1 MADTGLILKGVGG
14 FYTVLSDNGTEI
26 VCRARGRFRKDGIT
40 PVVGDRVEY
49 VEDGEG
55 RSVSKILPRRNI
67 FIRPAVANLDKL
79 IIVASLSAPKPDL
92 MLMDKLII
100 RCEKHNVE
108 PVIVLNKCDQ
118 ADADAAEDIRAQ
130 YAPAGYTI
138 ITASAAKG
146 DGVDAIKAEIAG
158 NICCFAGQS
167 AVGKSSLINA
177 IVPELA
183 LETGGLSRKTDRGR
197 HTTRHAQLWH
207 VCGGASVFQ
216 LLLRYRAA
224 FAVGFRADSGSFG
237 FGGALLLLAR
247 RFGFYYSVKYLFNHK
262 RSPRNFPTCGLSAK
276 KPLRYLFFPFYIFLQ
291 ILSSKNNRRKKQKKL
306 PSASACR
313 ALLRRHRGKGNSFLI
328 VSRFF

>member
-118 ADADAAEDIRAQ
+118 
-130 YAPAGYTI
+130 
-138 ITASAAKG
+138 G

-207 VCGGASVFQ
+207 VCGGAVLDTPGFS
-216 LLLRYRAA
+216 LLEADEMEPKELCECYREMR
-224 FAVGFRADSGSFG
+224 GKRIGC
-237 FGGALLLLAR
+237 
-247 RFGFYYSVKYLFNHK
+247 RFGECLH
-262 RSPRNFPTCGLSAK
+262 RSEPDCAV
-276 KPLRYLFFPFYIFLQ
+276 KPLIGTALSPERYERYLI
-291 ILSSKNNRRKKQKKL
+291 ILDELIEKRKHKYD
-306 PSASACR
+306 
-313 ALLRRHRGKGNSFLI
+313 
-328 VSRFF
+328 

>member
-14 FYTVLSDNGTEI
+14 FYTVLSDNGMEI

-49 VEDGEG
+49 IEDGEG

-207 VCGGASVFQ
+207 VCGGAVLDTPGFS
-216 LLLRYRAA
+216 LLEADEMEPKELCECYREMR
-224 FAVGFRADSGSFG
+224 GKRIGC
-237 FGGALLLLAR
+237 
-247 RFGFYYSVKYLFNHK
+247 RFGECLH
-262 RSPRNFPTCGLSAK
+262 RSEPDCAV
-276 KPLRYLFFPFYIFLQ
+276 KPLIGTA
-291 ILSSKNNRRKKQKKL
+291 LSPERD
-306 PSASACR
+306 
-313 ALLRRHRGKGNSFLI
+313 
-328 VSRFF
+328 

>member
-49 VEDGEG
+49 VEGGEG

-118 ADADAAEDIRAQ
+118 ADADAADDIRAQ

-207 VCGGASVFQ
+207 VCGGAVLDTPGFS
-216 LLLRYRAA
+216 LLEADEPKELCECYREMR
-224 FAVGFRADSGSFG
+224 GKRIGC
-237 FGGALLLLAR
+237 
-247 RFGFYYSVKYLFNHK
+247 RFGECLH
-262 RSPRNFPTCGLSAK
+262 RSEPDCAV
-276 KPLRYLFFPFYIFLQ
+276 KPLIGTALSPERYERYLI
-291 ILSSKNNRRKKQKKL
+291 ILDELIEKRKHKYD
-306 PSASACR
+306 
-313 ALLRRHRGKGNSFLI
+313 
-328 VSRFF
+328 

>member
-14 FYTVLSDNGTEI
+14 FYTVLSDNGMEI

-49 VEDGEG
+49 IEDGEG

-100 RCEKHNVE
+100 RCEK
-108 PVIVLNKCDQ
+108 
-118 ADADAAEDIRAQ
+118 DIRAQ

-207 VCGGASVFQ
+207 VCGGAVLDTPGFS
-216 LLLRYRAA
+216 LLEADEMEPKELCECYREMR
-224 FAVGFRADSGSFG
+224 GKRIGC
-237 FGGALLLLAR
+237 
-247 RFGFYYSVKYLFNHK
+247 RFGECLH
-262 RSPRNFPTCGLSAK
+262 RSEPDCAV
-276 KPLRYLFFPFYIFLQ
+276 KPLIGTALSPERYERYLI
-291 ILSSKNNRRKKQKKL
+291 ILNELIEKRKHKYD
-306 PSASACR
+306 
-313 ALLRRHRGKGNSFLI
+313 
-328 VSRFF
+328 